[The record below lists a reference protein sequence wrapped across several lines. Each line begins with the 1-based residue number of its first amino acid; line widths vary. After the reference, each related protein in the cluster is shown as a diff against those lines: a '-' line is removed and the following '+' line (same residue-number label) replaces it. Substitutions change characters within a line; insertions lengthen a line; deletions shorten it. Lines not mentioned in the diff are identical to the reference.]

1 MNKLLLS
8 TFLLGLS
15 LIGHAQN
22 ESATISGRAAFLH
35 DSEQV
40 KLTVYK
46 YGNMDHA
53 PELMDTYTSTVHNGE
68 FYFKIQ
74 VGSNP
79 GYFDLKLS
87 KNRAE
92 KNIFGML
99 IEGGDNM
106 VIEET
111 ISKYSFK
118 GTGSEKLN
126 VIKKL
131 NDIYNQG
138 TTGVEYDN
146 PHKVIDNFLIKDK
159 AIIDQLNFLE
169 RQKKN
174 VSSKVYTLLKTDLV
188 SEYIEKS
195 FFLTNSKTGTEAPS
209 FIEGLKLYKG
219 NWLLD
224 SLVNETIKQ
233 NSENNILYSKA
244 FVPGLIQKYMLDS
257 CYLADIPFNI
267 IHSYDYFKSDF
278 SGFLREKLLTFLL
291 YENRHS
297 NKDITSLVSDAIAI
311 VRNADFKLVL
321 LKLRETAL
329 IGSFAYDF
337 SLPDQNG
344 QTIQLSRFRRK
355 VIVLDFWYTGCPA
368 CKQLAP
374 YLLKIE
380 KKLATQNVKF
390 ISVSIDKEKQLW
402 LNSVRKGDYSSP
414 KITNLFTESKGKN
427 HPIINNFNVN
437 SFPTLYIIDKNG
449 KLCRNAI
456 DPRIDNGEDLI
467 QIVTNALI
475 NE

>member
-8 TFLLGLS
+8 IFLLGLS

-35 DSEQV
+35 DSDQV
-40 KLTVYK
+40 QLIVYK

-53 PELMDTYTSTVHNGE
+53 PGLMDTYTSTVHNGE
-68 FYFKIQ
+68 FYFKITMD
-74 VGSNP
+74 SNP
-79 GYFDLKLS
+79 RYFDLKLS

-92 KNIFGML
+92 KNVFGML
-99 IEGGDNM
+99 LEAQDSI
-106 VIEET
+106 VIEE
-111 ISKYSFK
+111 INSKYSFK

-126 VIKKL
+126 IAKKL
-131 NDIYNQG
+131 NDIYNEV

-146 PHKVIDNFLIKDK
+146 PQKVTDNFLIKDQ
-159 AIIDQLNFLE
+159 AIINQLNFLE

-174 VSSKVYTLLKTDLV
+174 VSFKVYTLLKTDLA
-188 SEYIEKS
+188 SEYLEKS
-195 FFLTNSKTGTEAPS
+195 FFLTNSKTGPEARL
-209 FIEGLKLYKG
+209 FVEALKSYKG
-219 NWLLD
+219 NRHLD
-224 SLVNETIKQ
+224 ALAKATIWQ
-233 NSENNILYSKA
+233 NSENNILYNKA
-244 FVPGLIQKYMLDS
+244 FVPAIIQKYTLDS
-257 CYLADIPFNI
+257 CYLTDRPFNI
-267 IHSYDYFKSDF
+267 IICYDYFKANF
-278 SGFLREKLLTFLL
+278 SGVLREKLLTFLL
-291 YENRHS
+291 YQNRHS
-297 NKDITSLVSDAIAI
+297 NEDITNLVNDAIT
-311 VRNADFKLVL
+311 VVKNADFKQVL
-321 LKLRETAL
+321 FKLHKTAL

-337 SLPDQNG
+337 CLPDQNG
-344 QTIQLSRFRRK
+344 QPIQLSGFRGN

-380 KKLATQNVKF
+380 KELASQNVKF

-414 KITNLFTESKGKN
+414 KGINLFTESKGKN

-456 DPRIDNGEDLI
+456 DPRIDNGEDLKK
-467 QIVTNALI
+467 IVTNALI
-475 NE
+475 KE